1 MEDAN
6 INQGV
11 QILLNRM
18 DSHPEEFVPDLHS
31 NYPHKWRALL
41 QKVDNRVNHAR
52 TKHLDRNSDL
62 YTPDL
67 SFLSDEEIFA
77 LHAKVQSIRGDLFTK
92 EVMATLL
99 ADDDRNLEELSSFS
113 GNALSASKK
122 ITLSKTDVMMAGKM
136 GMRLEAYA
144 KLKAK
149 GMV

>member
-1 MEDAN
+1 MADAN

-18 DSHPEEFVPDLHS
+18 DSHPEEFVPDLQSH
-31 NYPHKWRALL
+31 YPHKWRALL
-41 QKVDNRVNHAR
+41 LKVDNRVNHAR
-52 TKHLDRNSDL
+52 TKHLDRNADL

-77 LHAKVQSIRGDLFTK
+77 LHNKVQSIRGDLFTK

-99 ADDDRNLEELSSFS
+99 ADEERDLGELSSSFAQPP
-113 GNALSASKK
+113 NETTK
-122 ITLSKTDVMMAGKM
+122 ISLSKMDVMMAGKM

-144 KLKAK
+144 KLKSK
-149 GMV
+149 GLV